1 MERQGMT
8 KDKPCLR
15 IVDRVSQ
22 RRRLES
28 RREIEAWV
36 RERSAALQALMRD
49 REEGQL
55 RFDERAA

>member
-15 IVDRVSQ
+15 IVDRVAQ

>member
-1 MERQGMT
+1 MT